1 MNSVNLQ
8 GNIASDIELK
18 AVGGDHTL
26 ARVLVAVDRP
36 GKDKGRDFVRVTL
49 WDETA
54 KNVERF
60 LHQGLQG
67 LGRGTDPR
75 QLVRGEGRQGQPG
88 HGGGPEPRHLPGQ
101 QGGVTMDK
109 KGEGL
114 LIGIVVLFL
123 ILDFAVTLRSGR
135 WPAVHSAR

>member
-49 WDETA
+49 WDDTA
-54 KNVERF
+54 RNVERF
-60 LHQGLQG
+60 LRKGSKVLVEARIRG
-67 LGRGTDPR
+67 NWYAGKDGKDNLGMEVVANR
-75 QLVRGEGRQGQPG
+75 
-88 HGGGPEPRHLPGQ
+88 
-101 QGGVTMDK
+101 VT
-109 KGEGL
+109 
-114 LIGIVVLFL
+114 FL
-123 ILDFAVTLRSGR
+123 DDRKA
-135 WPAVHSAR
+135 A